1 MSKVICI
8 VDDQPS
14 LRQMLRFAL
23 NNHGLQV
30 IEAEN
35 GVDALNKLAN
45 HNVDMMIVDW
55 QMPEMDG
62 LELVRQLRKSEEY
75 TEVPVVI
82 ISCRDDLSA
91 RREARSLGVMTW
103 LKKPFRIAEVQL
115 AVESGLGLSSMSAK
129 NHLEQF
135 TPGRI

>member
-23 NNHGLQV
+23 NIHGLQV

-35 GVDALNKLAN
+35 GVDALNKLAS

-75 TEVPVVI
+75 ADMPVVI

-91 RREARSLGVMTW
+91 RKEARSMNVITW

-115 AVESGLGLSSMSAK
+115 AVESGLGLSTLSAK
-129 NHLEQF
+129 NRVEQI
-135 TPGRI
+135 TAGRI

>member
-1 MSKVICI
+1 MSKVVCI

-23 NNHGLQV
+23 NIHGLQV

-35 GVDALNKLAN
+35 GVDALDKLAR
-45 HNVDMMIVDW
+45 HDIDMMLVDW

-62 LELVRQLRKSEEY
+62 LELVRRLRKSEEFADM
-75 TEVPVVI
+75 PVVI

-91 RREARSLGVMTW
+91 RKEARSLGVLTW

-115 AVESGLGLSSMSAK
+115 AVESGLGLSSLSTK
-129 NHLEQF
+129 RHVEQNAL
-135 TPGRI
+135 GQI